1 MLPGERSQKGSNS
14 FEGDIIFAV
23 APWKLKVIVEIIIAF
38 VGGGVLMELLPT
50 YKIAIIAVTALAMIL
65 VVFLWPD
72 SPDANP
78 YFTFQQGKAIMEE
91 GKHVELLLDIFN
103 NTDVTAEN
111 ITTGVLVL
119 EGSLNPSREPLYR
132 GRIKHG
138 NAEGPGGR
146 FDHVVRFELGEAP
159 PPLYVVF
166 EAQYTGSNRKKLTQ
180 TEFLKI
186 VSGPGAVKEV
196 HKAKDSEKNGIKEY
210 MRDRNIPM
218 LQ

>member
-1 MLPGERSQKGSNS
+1 MT
-14 FEGDIIFAV
+14 
-23 APWKLKVIVEIIIAF
+23 PWKLKVIVEIIVVF
-38 VGGGVLMELLPT
+38 VGGALVELFPT
-50 YKIAIIAVTALAMIL
+50 YKVAIMAVTALVMIL

-72 SPDANP
+72 PPEAIP

-91 GKHVELLLDIFN
+91 GKRVELSLDILN
-103 NTDVTAEN
+103 NTDATAEN

-146 FDHVVRFELGEAP
+146 FDHVVRFELGGVP

-166 EAQYTGSNRKKLTQ
+166 EAQYTGSNSKEFTQ
-180 TEFLKI
+180 TEFLKV

-196 HKAKDSEKNGIKEY
+196 HKAKDSEKNRIKEY